1 MGSISEDAPPRRRAK
16 DLITTNIDV
25 LHNTARVLMERE
37 QIDGDEFQRILV
49 QNSVQQYLKQ
59 DAPEVA
65 VPYQDA
71 TVAA

>member
-1 MGSISEDAPPRRRAK
+1 MWNPCTRRRSK

-25 LHNTARVLMERE
+25 LHNTANVLMERE

-59 DAPEVA
+59 DAPEVQ

-71 TVAA
+71 KVAA

>member
-1 MGSISEDAPPRRRAK
+1 
-16 DLITTNIDV
+16 V

-49 QNSVQQYLKQ
+49 QNKVQQYLKQ
-59 DAPEVA
+59 DAPDVA

-71 TVAA
+71 KVAA